1 MAEPQQA
8 PAAAPLSHTRVPKA
22 ARDLCRSR
30 AEYGCVCWLWDQADE
45 ARWEPFPVSVRDF
58 CDGSISAGAAQRLL
72 SDLTAAGLVVVIEP
86 GQGRRA
92 SILAVRNPTT
102 GETLRSREVDR
113 ERKPNATRTQRER
126 NVNAQDDGGNSVVD
140 GSEETTRTQAE
151 RNANASRTY
160 NARAEDHPPSSIL
173 HPPDQEQHS
182 SADAVLPPADADGSP
197 PGALTPTEQARKLW
211 DAWEPRRAKTYRGRE
226 GKLTASRQQAMAAR
240 IREHGV
246 EDVAT
251 VVAWWLTSE
260 HQRAVYLRAN
270 GYTWGTVLRPEN
282 FASYLDLATAAP
294 SAGQQR
300 GQTTAP
306 TEDPAEA
313 VWQKLQ
319 INILSGPSALDAAPS
334 AVTRALD
341 AVGGYRALSTL
352 THPADQARF
361 RAAFLTAYRR
371 EAAA

>member
-1 MAEPQQA
+1 
-8 PAAAPLSHTRVPKA
+8 
-22 ARDLCRSR
+22 
-30 AEYGCVCWLWDQADE
+30 
-45 ARWEPFPVSVRDF
+45 
-58 CDGSISAGAAQRLL
+58 
-72 SDLTAAGLVVVIEP
+72 
-86 GQGRRA
+86 
-92 SILAVRNPTT
+92 
-102 GETLRSREVDR
+102 
-113 ERKPNATRTQRER
+113 
-126 NVNAQDDGGNSVVD
+126 
-140 GSEETTRTQAE
+140 
-151 RNANASRTY
+151 
-160 NARAEDHPPSSIL
+160 
-173 HPPDQEQHS
+173 
-182 SADAVLPPADADGSP
+182 
-197 PGALTPTEQARKLW
+197 
-211 DAWEPRRAKTYRGRE
+211 
-226 GKLTASRQQAMAAR
+226 MAAR